1 MAEHQIRWSKGD
13 LISLGKAISN
23 FNKTKNNLES
33 MQGSLGLPEELSFN
47 QEKQRIKTRKELNR
61 FKNSIAKFN
70 EETAKLIETRGGE
83 LITNWEYSEL
93 KKKQKRVVKNLENE
107 LRRIHNP
114 NTIFPTQKELKL
126 ENTLLN
132 IKNFDI
138 LSKGSFERSKER
150 IDFMGRSD
158 YEFRKAL
165 VYRENYLKVM
175 ERYKNFEGYDELLAK
190 MNSIKNPIEFYEK
203 IRDNELVADLT
214 YQSHESY
221 AQTDFTRFV
230 EMWGV
235 ETEIDTQDEY
245 LEYLQTR
252 RKFLDLEK
260 RGFFESKI

>member
-1 MAEHQIRWSKGD
+1 MEEHQIRWKKGD
-13 LISLGKAISN
+13 LISLGKAISK

-33 MQGSLGLPEELSFN
+33 LQGSLGLPEELSFS

-83 LITNWEYSEL
+83 LITKWEYGEL
-93 KKKQKRVVKNLENE
+93 KKKQKRIVEKLESE
-107 LRRIHNP
+107 LLRIHNP
-114 NTIFPTQKELKL
+114 NTILPTQKEITL
-126 ENTLLN
+126 ENKLLN

-138 LSKGSFERSKER
+138 LSGGSFERSKER

-165 VYRENYLKVM
+165 IYRENYYSVM
-175 ERYKNFEGYDELLAK
+175 ERYKNFEGYEELLAK
-190 MNSIKNPIEFYEK
+190 MNSIKNPIQFYEK

-221 AQTDFTRFV
+221 AQADFTRFV

-235 ETEIDTQDEY
+235 ETNVDIQDEFS
-245 LEYLQTR
+245 EYLQSR
-252 RKFLDLEK
+252 RNYLDLEK
-260 RGFFESKI
+260 RGFFDTQI